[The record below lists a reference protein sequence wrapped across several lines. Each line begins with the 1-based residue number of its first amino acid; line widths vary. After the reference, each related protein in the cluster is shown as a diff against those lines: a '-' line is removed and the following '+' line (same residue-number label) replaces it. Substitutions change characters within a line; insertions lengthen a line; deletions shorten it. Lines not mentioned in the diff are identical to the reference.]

1 MHFHFTVYT
10 VKKYQNFTKILK
22 LNLTDKEFGYYTV
35 YKWKRFQ

>member
-10 VKKYQNFTKILK
+10 VKKYQNSAKILK

-35 YKWKRFQ
+35 YKWKRFR